1 MQIRTDDIS
10 SVLILNKKAITNQE
24 HALFKSELEKF
35 RPYQVRIM
43 QAVHKQASIIKEL
56 KGVVNQMLADKG
68 VKKEI
73 ARYEGFTRQRGSVV
87 GKYRKVCPDVK
98 HGEDT

>member
-1 MQIRTDDIS
+1 
-10 SVLILNKKAITNQE
+10 
-24 HALFKSELEKF
+24 
-35 RPYQVRIM
+35 
-43 QAVHKQASIIKEL
+43 
-56 KGVVNQMLADKG
+56 MLADKG